1 MPSEKEV
8 PLIWLIAGEP
18 SGDLIGARL
27 IVALRERSGGN
38 VRIAGI
44 GGEAM
49 LEEGLESLFP
59 ISDIAVMGLIEIIPR
74 IPLIKRRMRETISRI
89 ESDRPDIVVSI
100 DVPGFCYDIWK
111 GLRGSDI
118 PLVHYV
124 APSVWAW
131 RPDRAKKFAAELD
144 YLMTLLPFEPP
155 YFEKE
160 GLDTTFVGHPVLEG
174 NAGNGAGA
182 AFRAAHD
189 ISPDQ
194 TVVSVLPGSRRGE
207 IRKLLSVFRSAST
220 RIAKRYPE
228 AVFVFPTVSHLEDTV
243 ARETAGWPGRSIV
256 VVTVDDKYD
265 AFAASNAAMAAS
277 GTVSLELAMARVP
290 HVIAYR
296 MNALTVTLVKMLHGV
311 NQKFANLLNIL
322 LDREVVPEFIQE
334 KCTADRVA
342 GGVIDLLEEGETL
355 DRQRASVEQ
364 ALDALRP
371 PKGTPSGAAADVVM
385 SVLRGNGRKEEPAS

>member
-1 MPSEKEV
+1 M
-8 PLIWLIAGEP
+8 IWLIAGEP

-49 LEEGLESLFP
+49 LEEGLGEPFSDFRHSGDGIDRDHSQNTVNQAPDAGNHIAYRIRSAGYCGLDRCSWFLLRNMERSAGERYSARSLCCT
-59 ISDIAVMGLIEIIPR
+59 DGLG
-74 IPLIKRRMRETISRI
+74 LATG
-89 ESDRPDIVVSI
+89 
-100 DVPGFCYDIWK
+100 PG
-111 GLRGSDI
+111 
-118 PLVHYV
+118 
-124 APSVWAW
+124 
-131 RPDRAKKFAAELD
+131 KKFAAELD

-189 ISPDQ
+189 IGPGQ
-194 TVVSVLPGSRRGE
+194 TVISVLLGSRRGE
-207 IRKLLSVFRSAST
+207 IRKLLSVFRSVST
-220 RIAKRYPE
+220 RIVERYPE
-228 AVFVFPTVSHLEDTV
+228 AVFVFPTVSYLEDTV
-243 ARETAGWPGRSIV
+243 VRKTAGWPGRSIV
-256 VVTVDDKYD
+256 VVTVGDKYD

-342 GGVIDLLEEGETL
+342 CGVIDLLEEG
-355 DRQRASVEQ
+355 
-364 ALDALRP
+364 RP
-371 PKGTPSGAAADVVM
+371 
-385 SVLRGNGRKEEPAS
+385 